1 MSSRRPFAALL
12 AFSVL
17 CLAGVARGDTI
28 VLVNGDV
35 VTGEV
40 IKLDRDELVVDADLL
55 DDIRIDLEDIASVTT
70 SRPFV
75 VGFDRET
82 VTGQIVVIDGRT
94 YVRSASSSETD
105 SATTSA
111 DEEVDGELREIRF
124 EEVFLFEP
132 LEAHIR
138 YEGDLDLGINGASG
152 NTEQASFN
160 VSGEFAPAIG
170 LNTLR
175 IEGQLNRT
183 VSQGERIASNWRV
196 QGAYEREFTKRWTL
210 VGLNRYER
218 DRFQDL
224 DLRITGAAGP
234 RMTVFRKNPE
244 LEIFLGPAG
253 VDESFV
259 EGDDRTFVAALWAL
273 SFDHDVSWPD
283 VNIYHK
289 HNIVAGLSDRQT
301 IIQSTTG
308 LKWDLVGD
316 LDLKLEYQIDWN
328 SNPTEGAGEVDQR
341 YLIKLSFDFEGDE
354 NDWLH

>member
-1 MSSRRPFAALL
+1 MFYLRPFAAFFAFFSL
-12 AFSVL
+12 ALV
-17 CLAGVARGDTI
+17 GVARGDTI

-35 VTGEV
+35 ITGEV
-40 IKLDRDELVVDADLL
+40 LRLERDELVVDADML
-55 DDIRIDLEDIASVTT
+55 DDVRIDLEDIASVTT

-94 YVRSASSSETD
+94 YVRTSSASEAQDDTSSEPTEHD
-105 SATTSA
+105 A
-111 DEEVDGELREIRF
+111 DLREVRF
-124 EEVFLFEP
+124 EDVFLFEP

-160 VSGEFAPAIG
+160 VSGEFAPSIG
-170 LNTLR
+170 LNTVR

-183 VSQGERIASNWRV
+183 VSQGERIASNWRA
-196 QGAYEREFTKRWTL
+196 QGAYEREFTQRWTL
-210 VGLNRYER
+210 VGLNRFER

-234 RMTVFRKNPE
+234 RLTVFRKNPE

-273 SFDHDVSWPD
+273 SFEHDVSWPD
-283 VNIYHK
+283 VKIYHK

-316 LDLKLEYQIDWN
+316 LDLKLEYQVDWN
-328 SNPTEGAGEVDQR
+328 SNPTEDAGEVDQR
-341 YLIKLSFDFEGDE
+341 YLIKLSYEFEGDE
-354 NDWLH
+354 NDWLR